1 MKNTKSNSLYNSV
14 LSSSTSIVI
23 SLSLVLFVLGLLAL
37 IIINTQNL
45 SNYIKEN
52 IGFTIII
59 NSTTNEIDI
68 IKFQK
73 ELDAAKF
80 TKKTQFISKEKAT
93 ANLKM
98 DLGEDFVEFLGYS
111 PLLASIDVKLN
122 ADFAN
127 NDSLV
132 LIDSQLRK
140 NNIVHDVFYQK
151 DLVEK
156 INNNVNRI
164 SAFLLS
170 FCFLLF
176 IIAFVL
182 INNTIRL
189 SIYAKRFLIRTM
201 RLVGATNNFIQKP
214 FLLKGI
220 YQGLYSAIFAIFM
233 LIGSIQ
239 LIQQETK
246 NMLNIND
253 LKIIGIVFVLILIF
267 GLFISW
273 ISTFFAV
280 KKYIKLNENELY
292 N

>member
-1 MKNTKSNSLYNSV
+1 MNSHKNNSLYNSV
-14 LSSSTSIVI
+14 LSSSASIVI

-37 IIINTQNL
+37 IIINTQSL

-52 IGFTIII
+52 IGFTIMID
-59 NSTTNEIDI
+59 SKTNEIDI

-73 ELDAAKF
+73 EIDAAKF
-80 TKKTQFISKEKAT
+80 TKNTEFISKEKAT
-93 ANLKM
+93 ANLKI
-98 DLGEDFVEFLGYS
+98 DLGEDFVEFLGYR

-122 ADFAN
+122 ADYAN
-127 NDSLV
+127 NDSLTI
-132 LIDSQLRK
+132 IDSLLRQ
-140 NNIVHDVFYQK
+140 NNIVHDVFYQE

-156 INNNVNRI
+156 LNHNVNRI

-170 FCFLLF
+170 FCLLLF

-189 SIYAKRFLIRTM
+189 SIYGKRFLIRTM
-201 RLVGATNNFIQKP
+201 RLVGATNSFIQKP
-214 FLLKGI
+214 FLLKGF
-220 YQGLYSAIFAIFM
+220 YQGLYSSIFAIFM

-239 LIQQETK
+239 LIQKETK

-253 LKIIGIVFVLILIF
+253 LKIIGIVFLLILIF

-273 ISTFFAV
+273 LSTFFAV
-280 KKYIKLNENELY
+280 RKYIKLNEHELY